1 HTVRRQSIKRGEPR
15 QMPSLPHTA
24 ESTVREEH
32 FSSRRKQLE
41 DYLTKILKM
50 PLYRNYH
57 GTMEFI
63 GVSQLSFIHDLGPKG
78 TEGFIMKRS
87 GGHRIPGLNCC
98 GQGRMCYRWSK
109 RWLVV
114 KDSFLLYM
122 KPDSGA
128 ISFVLLVDKEFNIK
142 IGQKE
147 TETKHGLQIDNL
159 SRSLILKCNSYRHAQ
174 WWRQGIDEFI
184 RKHGKDFLIE
194 HRFGSYAAVRENTL
208 AKCLVSWA
216 VECKDGV
223 LCLQTTDTVFFPP
236 LYFLRLSPEIFM
248 KRPVVEGNRW
258 RLDCILKRKA

>member
-63 GVSQLSFIHDLGPKG
+63 GVNQLSFIHDLGPKG
-78 TEGFIMKRS
+78 IEGFIMKRS

-147 TETKHGLQIDNL
+147 TETKYGLQIDNL
-159 SRSLILKCNSYRHAQ
+159 CR
-174 WWRQGIDEFI
+174 
-184 RKHGKDFLIE
+184 
-194 HRFGSYAAVRENTL
+194 
-208 AKCLVSWA
+208 
-216 VECKDGV
+216 
-223 LCLQTTDTVFFPP
+223 
-236 LYFLRLSPEIFM
+236 
-248 KRPVVEGNRW
+248 
-258 RLDCILKRKA
+258 